1 MGAHDIHH
9 QNHTA
14 MLIWT
19 EKFSTGSPVIDEQHR
34 QLIHHLNQFEGL
46 LLETNPTAENIA
58 TIIRFLEFVE
68 DYADSHFRYEEQCME
83 SYRCPVHI
91 KNLQA
96 HQHFKDLFTRF
107 KARVQKEGFRVE
119 MLAELSQTLKT
130 WIQDHILRVD
140 MELKPCLARSGQ

>member
-1 MGAHDIHH
+1 
-9 QNHTA
+9 

-19 EKFSTGSPVIDEQHR
+19 EKFATGSPVIDGQHR

-46 LLETNPTAENIA
+46 LLETNPTAENLA
-58 TIIRFLEFVE
+58 AIIRFLDFVE

-83 SYRCPVHI
+83 SYRCPVHG

-107 KARVQKEGFRVE
+107 KARVRKEGFRIE
-119 MLAELSQTLKT
+119 MLAELNQTLKT

-140 MELKPCLARSGQ
+140 LELKPCLARSGQ